1 MKALNILNA
10 YVEKQQA
17 QAQAASDSDVAS
29 EEETP
34 PAKRKGGWPKGKKRG
49 PRKPKSTSPEVS
61 EESKGGEALVSS
73 PEVSEESAVE
83 RRFKKLCSQLV
94 PYRGPAESVEGE
106 IVRTIDHMIYRLLD
120 CGVHFADGEPAG
132 PSVNYLKDSHLIPRE
147 VRDMFKD
154 WAERYQKQDYSG
166 QTDRDQLMKIAVD
179 YIEGKE
185 SKKDYVKNPD
195 FVEYD

>member
-1 MKALNILNA
+1 MEVMKALNILNA

-61 EESKGGEALVSS
+61 EES
-73 PEVSEESAVE
+73 AVE
-83 RRFKKLCSQLV
+83 IRFRELSSQLV
-94 PYRGPAESVEGE
+94 PYSGPAETVEGE
-106 IVRTIDHMIYRLLD
+106 IVRTVDLILYRLLD
-120 CGVHFADGEPAG
+120 GGVHFADGEPVG
-132 PSVNYLKDSHLIPRE
+132 PSMNKLKDSHLIPRE

-154 WAERYQKQDYSG
+154 WAERYQNKDYSG
-166 QTDRDQLMKIAVD
+166 QTDCDQLMKIAVD

-185 SKKDYVKNPD
+185 SKDYVKNPN
-195 FVEYD
+195 FESGI